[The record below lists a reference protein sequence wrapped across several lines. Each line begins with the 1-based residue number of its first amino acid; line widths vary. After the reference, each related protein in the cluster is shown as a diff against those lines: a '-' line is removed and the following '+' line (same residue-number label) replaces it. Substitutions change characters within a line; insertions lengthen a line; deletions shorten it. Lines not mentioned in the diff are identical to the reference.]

1 MANIFDKF
9 VTGTKKV
16 KIKALDNAE
25 IEIRE
30 LTVSESNEFFKR
42 LIKGMDAEG
51 KADIDMNQMTEIR
64 LEKVALAMIEP
75 KMSVEDLRALSSKA
89 NEALNEIS
97 DAIDSFSEKGK

>member
-30 LTVSESNEFFKR
+30 LTV
-42 LIKGMDAEG
+42 AEG
-51 KADIDMNQMTEIR
+51 NDFYQRLVKGVKEDGSADIDFNSMMEIR
-64 LEKVALAMIEP
+64 LEKVALALVEP
-75 KMSVEDLRALSSKA
+75 KMTVDELKALSSKA
-89 NEALNEIS
+89 NEALTEIS